1 MLGPQLQLRVFA
13 MAVVTLA
20 LAWVLT
26 PWLGFMA
33 FLYVPALVIGVH
45 LGLVAVWTIEDWL
58 RELREGRQSRGGGVR

>member
-26 PWLGFMA
+26 PCLGMMA
-33 FLYVPALVIGVH
+33 FLYVPALAIGVF

-58 RELREGRQSRGGGVR
+58 RELREGRQSRGGGAR